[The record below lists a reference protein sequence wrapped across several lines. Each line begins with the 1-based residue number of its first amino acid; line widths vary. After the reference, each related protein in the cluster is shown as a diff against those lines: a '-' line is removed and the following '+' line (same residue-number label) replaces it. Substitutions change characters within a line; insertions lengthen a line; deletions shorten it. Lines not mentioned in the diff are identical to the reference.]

1 MQDYNKGKIY
11 KIISDSCLLPY
22 IGSTIDTIEYRF
34 RKHITKYKSWKNGK
48 SNYNTSFEILKYDD
62 ARIELI
68 ENYPCNS
75 REELEKQEGT
85 YIIIGKNC
93 VNKQKAGR
101 NGDYK
106 EYHKK
111 WYKNPENKKR
121 QTELQKAPA
130 IKAYRSEKIEC
141 DCGEFISRT
150 NLKNH
155 RKSSQHKLFL
165 ENPEEYKK
173 LKNRLKKENE
183 DNPKYKCEC
192 GSEINNQTSK
202 IKKHKKTKKHID
214 LMNCKNLDLMNYK
227 IKTKGGVLD
236 KV

>member
-11 KIISDSCLLPY
+11 KIISDSCPLPY
-22 IGSTIDTIEYRF
+22 IGSTTSSLNYRF
-34 RKHITKYKSWKNGK
+34 TKHCSRYKSWRNKV
-48 SNYNTSFEILKYDD
+48 STYTCSFEILKYDD

-75 REELEKQEGT
+75 REELEKQEGS

-106 EYHKK
+106 EYQKN
-111 WYKNPENKKR
+111 WYQNPENKKR
-121 QTELQKAPA
+121 QAELQKAPA
-130 IKAYRSEKIEC
+130 IKAYRSEKVEC
-141 DCGEFISRT
+141 DCGELISRI

-165 ENPEEYKK
+165 ENPEKYKK
-173 LKNRLKKENE
+173 LKDRLKKEKE

-192 GSEINNQTSK
+192 GAEIKTQTSV

-227 IKTKGGVLD
+227 I
-236 KV
+236 